1 MPDPF
6 FAIPAGQKGTKRLR
20 TNGSKA
26 ASRPK
31 KKQRISSAGAH
42 NLSKRKKDEKA
53 APIAPEE
60 ISDEE
65 ISSDFGSDESG
76 KGENRDEKED
86 SDEDEYVNETGA
98 DRRLRLAKQHLSNI
112 RKEID
117 PSAFDAAD
125 LDKELISQRLRKD
138 VAETTGRV
146 HNFLAEKLNFSAPS
160 STNQIRLARDKV
172 ATGTAYHYP
181 FVYLSFKDGS
191 IEKWDLSKEEK
202 PVRISSTQRGMKRQG
217 RPHGHVG
224 EVLCMALGGAK
235 GKYLASGGRDNRIF
249 VWDTET
255 LRHVKVFRTHRGPVN
270 CMAFR
275 HDTSATTW
283 HLYTGSGDRTIKVFS
298 LDQLT
303 YVETLYGHQD
313 AVTDIDGFASE
324 QCVSVG
330 SRDKSVRVWKIVDET
345 QLVFNDTTSKIPN
358 VDEKVAHFPEGSID
372 CVSVIDEH
380 HFLSAGDNG
389 SIYLW
394 TPSRRKPLFIQR
406 LAHGLDSSPDNG
418 TAEKQKPEL
427 PLYPPQ
433 PRWISCLKSLR
444 YSDLFF
450 SGSWDGNLMVW
461 KLLPTLKSFELL
473 HLIPLGV
480 KGVVNEIDIAYE
492 NEKTLR
498 IHVLLSK
505 ELRLGRWLSVEG
517 GKNVLLALRYST
529 I

>member
-6 FAIPAGQKGTKRLR
+6 FAIPAAAQKGTKRLR
-20 TNGSKA
+20 PSERKA
-26 ASRPK
+26 ASKPK
-31 KKQRISSAGAH
+31 KKQRISSTRAH
-42 NLSKRKKDEKA
+42 TVSKKTKKDEKR

-60 ISDEE
+60 RSDEE

-76 KGENRDEKED
+76 KGEGSED
-86 SDEDEYVNETGA
+86 SSDEDEYVNETGA
-98 DRRLRLAKQHLSNI
+98 DRRLRLAKRYLSDI
-112 RKEID
+112 QRDID
-117 PSAFDAAD
+117 PTAFDAAD

-146 HNFLAEKLNFSAPS
+146 YNFIAQKLYFAAPS
-160 STNQIRLARDKV
+160 STNQIRLSRDKV

-202 PVRISSTQRGMKRQG
+202 PVRILSTKRGMKRQG

-303 YVETLYGHQD
+303 YIETLYGHQD

-330 SRDKSVRVWKIVDET
+330 SRDKSVRLWKIVDET
-345 QLVFNDTTSKIPN
+345 QLVFTNTTSKKAE
-358 VDEKVAHFPEGSID
+358 VDEEMAQFPEGSID
-372 CVSVIDEH
+372 CVSVIDEQ

-406 LAHGLDSSPDNG
+406 LAHGLDLPPDNG
-418 TAEKQKPEL
+418 TAEKQQPAL

-433 PRWISCLKSLR
+433 PRWITRLKSLR
-444 YSDLFF
+444 HSDLFF
-450 SGSWDGNLMVW
+450 SGSWDGKLLVW

-473 HLIPLGV
+473 HSIPLGV

-492 NEKTLR
+492 DENTLR

-505 ELRLGRWLSVEG
+505 ELRLGRWMSVEG
-517 GKNVLLALRYST
+517 GKNTLLTLRYSK